1 MHHTVTRYE
10 LSHEADQDLSD
21 IFDYTD
27 AQFGIEQA
35 ALYLNDIDALLA
47 QLVAH
52 PEAGRERPDIREGLR
67 SMPCNSHVIFYR
79 ILKDHIRVIRVL
91 HGSRDVPRHFG

>member
-1 MHHTVTRYE
+1 MLHTVTRYE
-10 LSHEADQDLSD
+10 LSQEADQDLSD

-27 AQFGIEQA
+27 TQFGFEQA
-35 ALYLNDIDALLA
+35 THYLNDIDALLA

-52 PEAGRERPDIREGLR
+52 PEPARERTDIRAELR
-67 SMPCNSHVIFYR
+67 SITCNSHVIFYR

-91 HGSRDVPRHFG
+91 HGSRDMPRHFE